1 MPVSITRLNRALL
14 LRLSNGPVNALS
26 IGNGFV
32 AELRSAFEEA
42 VSDPASDTIII
53 AGDGRMFCGGAD
65 ISDFDRDAGQLAQ
78 LRDTLVLI
86 EDSLKPVI
94 IAVHGMALGG
104 GLELALAG
112 HVRVAQKG
120 AKFALPEIS
129 LGLLPGAGGTQRL
142 PRLIGARAAL
152 KMMLNGKPVSAH
164 EARTLGLIDEA
175 VDEDPVEAALKLA
188 AVTVLVRNTGA
199 LPIPEDL
206 QEAVSAARAAPDDG
220 RRGGAVAGI
229 IDCVAVLPEG
239 LEAGLALEARI
250 FEQLLASEASRGLRH
265 AFFGERQVARIPG
278 LSKDTNPRAIT
289 SVGIVGGGLMGTGIA
304 LALLNAGLT
313 VTIVEAR
320 PEALKKAEANIRK
333 TILRDV
339 EKGRINAA
347 QADRRIDAFSQA
359 AGVDGLND
367 VDLVI
372 EAVFEDMSVKKAV
385 FSALDDVVR
394 PDTILASNTST
405 LDLDEI
411 ASHVRDPSRVVGLHF
426 FSPANVMRL
435 LEIVRGEKTATDVL
449 ATALSFS
456 KAIAKIGVVAGVCD
470 GFIGNRIFEEYLR
483 QVYFL
488 LEEGALPQQID
499 TVLERWG
506 MAMGPCRTM
515 DLVGQD
521 IGWAIRK
528 RRIAQVPD
536 QPYSG
541 VIDRI
546 CEMGRFGQKTGAG
559 IYLYRDGGTA
569 EVDPTIDRLVIDYSA
584 EIGLT
589 RREISDDE
597 ILSRCLLAMINEG
610 ARILGE
616 GIAYRPVDIDMVY
629 LHGYGFPRDRG
640 GPMFQADI
648 QTLPVVLD
656 QIFSFAQARNGW
668 AFTPAPL
675 LETLA
680 RERGTFDQLNG

>member
-1 MPVSITRLNRALL
+1 MPVSISRLHGAVV
-14 LRLSNGPVNALS
+14 LRLSNGAVNALS

-42 VSDPASDTIII
+42 VSDPTSEAIII
-53 AGDGRMFCGGAD
+53 AGEGRMFCGGAD
-65 ISDFDRDAGQLAQ
+65 ISDFDGDHAQFAQ
-78 LRDTLVLI
+78 LRDTLLLI
-86 EDSLKPVI
+86 ENSPKPVI
-94 IAVHGMALGG
+94 IAIHGMALGG

-152 KMMLNGKPVSAH
+152 GMMLSGKPMSAD
-164 EARTLGLIDEA
+164 EALALGLIDE
-175 VDEDPVEAALKLA
+175 VIEGDPIEAALSLA
-188 AVTVLVRNTGA
+188 TRTISARNTGA
-199 LPIPEDL
+199 LPVPEDL
-206 QEAVSAARAAPDDG
+206 PDAVHMARAEPDDG
-220 RRGGAVAGI
+220 RRGGAVAAV
-229 IDCVAVLPEG
+229 IDCVAALPEG
-239 LEAGLALEARI
+239 LEAGLALEARV
-250 FEQLLASEASRGLRH
+250 FEQLILSEASRGLRH

-278 LSKDTNPRAIT
+278 LPKDVSPRSIA

-304 LALLNAGLT
+304 LALLNAGMT
-313 VTIVEAR
+313 VTMVEAR
-320 PEALKKAEANIRK
+320 PEALEKAQANIRK
-333 TILRDV
+333 TIQRDV
-339 EKGRINAA
+339 DKRRIDTAT
-347 QADRRIDAFSQA
+347 ADRRVAAFSQA
-359 AGVDGLND
+359 PDIDALSD

-372 EAVFEDMSVKKAV
+372 EAVFEDMSAKKAV
-385 FSALDDVVR
+385 FSALDAVVR

-411 ASHVRDPSRVVGLHF
+411 ASFVRDPSRVVGLHF

-435 LEIVRGEKTATDVL
+435 LEVVRGEKTAPDVL

-456 KAIAKIGVVAGVCD
+456 KAIGKIGVVSGVCD

-499 TVLERWG
+499 AALERWG

-528 RRIAQVPD
+528 RRTAQFPD

-546 CEMGRFGQKTGAG
+546 CEIGRFGQKTGAG
-559 IYLYRDGGTA
+559 FYLYRDGRTA
-569 EVDPTIDRLVIDYSA
+569 EVDPAIDKLVVDYSA

-589 RREISDDE
+589 RREIGDGE

-616 GIAYRPVDIDMVY
+616 GIAYRPVDIDVVY

-648 QTLPVVLD
+648 QSLPLVLD
-656 QIFSFAQARNGW
+656 QVSAFGQARNGW

-680 RERGTFDQLNG
+680 GERGSFEQLNG